1 MSVPM
6 LDLAAQNVV
15 VKQKVL
21 NGLSTL
27 IDRCTFVLGENVTG
41 LEADLAGYS
50 GAAFAVGMSSGTD
63 ALLVALMALGV
74 GHGDEVIL
82 PSFTFFATGGVVA
95 RLGAV
100 PVFVDIDP
108 VTFNIA
114 PRAVEAAITART
126 KAIMPVHLF
135 GQLADMPKIME
146 IANSKGIP
154 VIEDACQS
162 LGAKGWGKSAG
173 QFGQITGCSF
183 YPTKNLGAFGDAG
196 STLIRNDES
205 LTQKVRRLR
214 VHGMEPVYVHHE
226 VGMNGRLDEF
236 QALVLRA
243 KLPFLEGWHEGR
255 RKNAKWYMQRMKSLS
270 QDDLQLPLEVVPDG
284 RHIYNQF
291 TVRVKRGR
299 RDKLQAHLKAQGIG
313 SAIFY
318 PISLH
323 KQPCFE
329 YLGYKKGSLPETE
342 LASEEVLSL
351 PVYPEMT
358 EAMLEEVAKSVLS
371 FYNDSK

>member
-1 MSVPM
+1 M
-6 LDLAAQNVV
+6 LDLVAQNIV
-15 VKQKVL
+15 VKQSVL
-21 NGLSTL
+21 DGLSKL
-27 IDRCTFVLGENVTG
+27 VDSCAFVLGENVKS
-41 LEADLAGYS
+41 LEAELAEYS
-50 GAAFAVGMSSGTD
+50 GAEHAVGMSSGTD
-63 ALLVALMALGV
+63 ALLIAMMALEV
-74 GHGDEVIL
+74 GPGDEVII

-95 RLGAV
+95 RLGAT

-108 VTFNIA
+108 LTFNSCPKAI
-114 PRAVEAAITART
+114 ESAITPRT

-146 IANSKGIP
+146 IATPKGIT

-162 LGAKGWGKSAG
+162 LGAKGWGKNAG

-196 STLIRNDES
+196 MTLIRDDAA
-205 LTQKVRRLR
+205 LAQKIRRLR

-236 QALVLRA
+236 QAMVLRA

-255 RKNAKWYMQRMKSLS
+255 RKNAKWYLERMCSIS
-270 QDDLQLPLEVVPDG
+270 PDDLQLPLEHLPNG

-299 RDKLQAHLKAQGIG
+299 RDELQAHLKAHGIG

-323 KQPCFE
+323 QQPCFE
-329 YLGYKKGSLPETE
+329 YLGYQKGSIPETE

-351 PVYPEMT
+351 PIYPEMT
-358 EAMLEEVAKSVLS
+358 EAMLEEVVGAVLK
-371 FYNDSK
+371 FFGLV

>member
-6 LDLAAQNVV
+6 LDLAPQNAA

-21 NGLSTL
+21 DGLAGL
-27 IDRCTFVLGENVTG
+27 IDKSSFVLGENVKG
-41 LEADLAGYS
+41 LEAELAAYAGTS
-50 GAAFAVGMSSGTD
+50 HAVGMSSGTD
-63 ALLVALMALGV
+63 ALLVALMALDIKA
-74 GHGDEVIL
+74 GDEVIL

-95 RLGAV
+95 RVGAK

-108 VTFNIA
+108 VSFNITGKQ
-114 PRAVEAAITART
+114 VQAAITPRT

-135 GQLADMPKIME
+135 GLLADMPSILEVAGKH
-146 IANSKGIP
+146 GIP

-173 QFGQITGCSF
+173 QFGAMTGCSF

-196 STLIRNDES
+196 LTLVKDDET
-205 LTQKVRRLR
+205 LAAKVRRLR

-243 KLPFLEGWHEGR
+243 KLPMLEGWHEGR
-255 RKNAKWYMQRMKSLS
+255 RRHASWYFDRLNGIS
-270 QDDLQLPLEVVPDG
+270 QEDMVLPTEAVPDG

-291 TVRVKRGR
+291 TVRVKKGR
-299 RDKLQAHLKAQGIG
+299 RDALQAHLRSLGIG
-313 SAIFY
+313 SAVYY

-323 KQPCFE
+323 EQPCFE
-329 YLGYKKGSLPETE
+329 YLGYRKGQLPETE
-342 LASEEVLSL
+342 LASLEVLSL
-351 PVYPEMT
+351 PVYPEMS
-358 EAMLEEVAKSVLS
+358 EEMLEEVAKGLMS
-371 FYNDSK
+371 FFGV

>member
-1 MSVPM
+1 MPVPM
-6 LDLAAQNVV
+6 LDLVAQNVV

-21 NGLSTL
+21 DGLSALT
-27 IDRCTFVLGENVTG
+27 DRCTFVLGENVAG
-41 LEADLAGYS
+41 LETDMVSYS
-50 GAAFAVGMSSGTD
+50 ASKFAVGMSSGTD
-63 ALLVALMALGV
+63 ALLVALMALDV

-82 PSFTFFATGGVVA
+82 PSFTFFATGGVVT

-108 VTFNIA
+108 VTFNATPQAI
-114 PRAVEAAITART
+114 EAAITTRT

-135 GQLADMPKIME
+135 GQLADMPKIMR
-146 IANSKGIP
+146 IADSKGIP

-162 LGAKGWGKSAG
+162 LGAKGWGKNAG
-173 QFGQITGCSF
+173 QFGQLTGCSF

-196 STLIRNDES
+196 ITLIRDEEA
-205 LTQKVRRLR
+205 LAQKARRLR
-214 VHGMEPVYVHHE
+214 AHGMEPVYVHHE
-226 VGMNGRLDEF
+226 VGINGRLDEF

-243 KLPFLEGWHEGR
+243 KLPFLEGWHKGR
-255 RKNAKWYMQRMKSLS
+255 RKNAAWYIQRMQALS
-270 QDDLQLPLEVVPDG
+270 QDDLQLPVEVVPDG

-299 RDKLQAHLKAQGIG
+299 RNELQAHLKARGIG

-323 KQPCFE
+323 QQPCFE
-329 YLGYKKGSLPETE
+329 YLGYKKGCLPETE
-342 LASEEVLSL
+342 RASEEVLSL

-358 EAMLEEVAKSVLS
+358 EAMLEEVAKSVME
-371 FYNDSK
+371 FFE

>member
-6 LDLAAQNVV
+6 LDLVAQNVV

-21 NGLSTL
+21 DGLSTL
-27 IDRCTFVLGENVTG
+27 IDRCTFVLGENVAG
-41 LEADLAGYS
+41 LETDMVNYS
-50 GAAFAVGMSSGTD
+50 GSKFAVGMSSGTD

-108 VTFNIA
+108 VTFNATPQAI
-114 PRAVEAAITART
+114 EAAITTRT

-135 GQLADMPKIME
+135 GQLADMPKIMK
-146 IANSKGIP
+146 IADSKGIP

-162 LGAKGWGKSAG
+162 LGAKGWGKNAG
-173 QFGQITGCSF
+173 QFGQLTGCSY

-196 STLIRNDES
+196 ITLIRDDNA
-205 LTQKVRRLR
+205 LAQKVRRLR

-226 VGMNGRLDEF
+226 VGINGRLDEF
-236 QALVLRA
+236 QAMVLRA

-255 RKNAKWYMQRMKSLS
+255 RKNAAWYIQRMQSVSK
-270 QDDLQLPLEVVPDG
+270 DDLQLPLEVVPDG

-299 RDKLQAHLKAQGIG
+299 RNELQAHLKARGIG

-323 KQPCFE
+323 QQPCFE
-329 YLGYKKGSLPETE
+329 YLGYKKGCLPETE

-358 EAMLEEVAKSVLS
+358 EALLEEVAGAVMGFFGLK
-371 FYNDSK
+371 